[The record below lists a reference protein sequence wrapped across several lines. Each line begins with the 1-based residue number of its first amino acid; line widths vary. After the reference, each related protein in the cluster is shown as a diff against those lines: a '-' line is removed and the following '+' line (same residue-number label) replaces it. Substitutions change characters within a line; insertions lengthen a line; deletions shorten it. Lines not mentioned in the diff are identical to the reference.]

1 MDSNEQISGNTDVPV
16 SAGTTSPAPRRS
28 KSPSKRDTVT
38 TARDRL
44 KSAISAA
51 EEQLD
56 KIREWV
62 AEHDASNANPPSTQ
76 ATTLTN
82 QLSTRLD
89 KVSEAHSSLTRI
101 RQKAATTTLASAVSV
116 IDPNIDLGEIDDL
129 IKSGA
134 SSDQVAKALADK
146 LTGSSAHG

>member
-1 MDSNEQISGNTDVPV
+1 MDSNEQISGTTDV
-16 SAGTTSPAPRRS
+16 SGSGGTTSPAPRRS
-28 KSPSKRDTVT
+28 KSPSKRDTVS

-44 KSAISAA
+44 NSAIKAA
-51 EEQLD
+51 EEQLER
-56 KIREWV
+56 IREWV
-62 AEHDASNANPPSTQ
+62 SDHDASNATPPSTQ

-89 KVSEAHSSLTRI
+89 KVSDAHSSLTRI

-116 IDPNIDLGEIDDL
+116 IDPNIDLGEIEDL

-134 SSDQVAKALADK
+134 SKDRVAEALAAK
-146 LTGSSAHG
+146 LTGSTHG